1 MKIGITHLR
10 AAVHLGATLVLAVVI
25 TQGTQDW
32 NADEGLDPMLECG
45 KWALRMLLLCLAVTP
60 LVRLFGWPALAQLR
74 KPLGLWAFAFAGIHL
89 LLYVRDDPALARWQ
103 APVQP
108 FMLLG
113 ALALLILTAL
123 AATSNKPAMRR
134 LGRAWKR
141 LHRLVYLAGGATA
154 AHALLAAISSKK
166 MFVRDPQ
173 AMYELQL
180 NAALLTIM
188 LAVRV
193 PAVWRLLQPAVA
205 PLRRPRMYEPPAAPP
220 GIPERIPPMLQPVI
234 PPAGTAHKP
243 ILLEAEA
250 ADEQL
255 EETLC
260 VP

>member
-1 MKIGITHLR
+1 MKVRITHLR

-25 TQGTQDW
+25 TQSTWDW

-60 LVRLFGWPALAQLR
+60 LVSLLGWTALGQLR
-74 KPLGLWAFAFAGIHL
+74 KPLGLWAFGFAGIHL

-113 ALALLILTAL
+113 VLALLILTAL

-154 AHALLAAISSKK
+154 AHALLAAVSSKK

-173 AMYELQL
+173 AIYELQL
-180 NAALLTIM
+180 EAALLAIM
-188 LAVRV
+188 LAVRL
-193 PAVWRLLQPAVA
+193 PAVRRLLQPAVA
-205 PLRRPRMYEPPAAPP
+205 PLRPRRIDMPPVVPP
-220 GIPERIPPMLQPVI
+220 GIPERIPPMLPPVM
-234 PPAGTAHKP
+234 PPPDTAQKP
-243 ILLEAEA
+243 FLLEIEA
-250 ADEQL
+250 ADEQF